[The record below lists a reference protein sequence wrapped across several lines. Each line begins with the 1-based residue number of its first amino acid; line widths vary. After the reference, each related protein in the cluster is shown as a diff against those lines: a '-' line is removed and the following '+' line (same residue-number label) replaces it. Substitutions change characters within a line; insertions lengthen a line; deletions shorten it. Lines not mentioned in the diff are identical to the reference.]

1 MRECRVF
8 FLTSIYWILT
18 LTMISLVIYLF
29 GDLVDFFLNLFK
41 LSYKK
46 TQNKL
51 NLVRYEDICASQ

>member
-29 GDLVDFFLNLFK
+29 GDLVDFFETCLN
-41 LSYKK
+41 
-46 TQNKL
+46 
-51 NLVRYEDICASQ
+51 